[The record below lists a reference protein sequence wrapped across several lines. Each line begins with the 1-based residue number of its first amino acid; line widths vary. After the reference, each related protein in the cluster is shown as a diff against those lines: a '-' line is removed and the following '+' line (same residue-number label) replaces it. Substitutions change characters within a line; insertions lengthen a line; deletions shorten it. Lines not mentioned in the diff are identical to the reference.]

1 MEKGRRSQGRSEV
14 ATVLRNKN
22 APQNF
27 AATRSLTPLDFLRFV
42 FWEESAKANRA
53 HTLKSLAGL
62 RSSFYS
68 LIRISRSGLSIR
80 GRGCA
85 WALSGDAGVIG
96 VAAARQRSGPQSWEI
111 THLFAKPASHRQL
124 PLLLDSVST
133 AAAAK
138 GGERVFIRLSGDDPL
153 IDVAKLSGYFPQV
166 SEVLFQKRLEG
177 GSSVPM
183 AGHIGSSGP
192 FRDKAPKDDH
202 DLFRMYNAVTPPE
215 IRFAVGMTLES
226 WMASRE
232 RPGGKSAE
240 VVMEGEDGIAGLLR
254 YSRRP
259 SFGLIEAV
267 TRPERRHGL
276 GPMVEMGLLGMSEG
290 TEVYCLVPE
299 YQVEL
304 QSLIV
309 DKGFR
314 AVADYVTLVKSLTV
328 KDREKSRLRASVP
341 SV

>member
-1 MEKGRRSQGRSEV
+1 M
-14 ATVLRNKN
+14 A
-22 APQNF
+22 
-27 AATRSLTPLDFLRFV
+27 
-42 FWEESAKANRA
+42 
-53 HTLKSLAGL
+53 
-62 RSSFYS
+62 
-68 LIRISRSGLSIR
+68 
-80 GRGCA
+80 
-85 WALSGDAGVIG
+85 

-111 THLFAKPASHRQL
+111 THLFAKPASTGQL

-133 AAAAK
+133 AAAAN
-138 GGERVFIRLSGDDPL
+138 GAERVFIRLSGDDTL

-177 GSSVPM
+177 GSSAPV
-183 AGHIGSSGP
+183 AGDIGGSGP

-202 DLFRMYNAVTPPE
+202 DLFRMYNAVTPRE
-215 IRFAVGMTLES
+215 IRSVMGMTLEG

-232 RPGGKSAE
+232 RPGGRSSE

-259 SFGLIEAV
+259 SSGLIEVA
-267 TRPERRHGL
+267 TRPERRQGL
-276 GPMVEMGLLGMSEG
+276 GPMVEMGLQGMAEG
-290 TEVYCLVPE
+290 TEVYCLVPD

-328 KDREKSRLRASVP
+328 KDREKSRLHAAVP
-341 SV
+341 SI